1 MSNPKPTIDNKPSS
15 SPTSQSKVLKN
26 DHNYKTILSGGFAGM
41 ISKTCTAPLERVQ
54 MLNQTGATQASIMST
69 LKKIWMEDKIRG
81 LWKGNVANCIRVF
94 PHKTI
99 LFAFNEALLKQFPS
113 NHTSYAFITGAI
125 SGLLAT
131 TATYPLDVIRAMLS
145 GTFDKNST
153 MRAVFKVITHD
164 KGFLG
169 LYTGLSVTCIGAVPY
184 EATRIGVYNVLRPYI
199 PTTHTRFG
207 NEPHPIGKMLTGAFA
222 GACAGFVTY
231 PTDTIRRML
240 QVQSADGMPKYKGV
254 IDCVVTTLKKKGI
267 LRFYRGLSAK
277 LVRVVPDAAILFLAY
292 ESLKDYFD
300 D

>member
-1 MSNPKPTIDNKPSS
+1 MSSDPKPVTNESSLSNPKP
-15 SPTSQSKVLKN
+15 KVRKN
-26 DHNYKTILSGGFAGM
+26 THSYKTILSGGFAGM

-69 LKKIWMEDKIRG
+69 LKKIWIEDKIRG

-99 LFAFNEALLKQFPS
+99 LFAFNEALLQYFPA
-113 NHTSYAFITGAI
+113 NHTSYAFLTGAV
-125 SGLLAT
+125 SGLVAT

-145 GTFDKNST
+145 GTFDKNTT
-153 MRAVFKVITHD
+153 MRAVFKLITRD
-164 KGFLG
+164 KGLLG

-199 PTTHTRFG
+199 PATPTKFG

-240 QVQSADGMPKYKGV
+240 QVQSADGMPRYKGV
-254 IDCVVTTLKKKGI
+254 MDCIISTLKRKGI
-267 LRFYRGLSAK
+267 TRFYRGLTAK
-277 LVRVVPDAAILFLAY
+277 LVRVVPDAAILFVAY
-292 ESLKDYFD
+292 ESLKDYFED
-300 D
+300 